1 MTATPPQEPDRGP
14 APPPPPQPAAPSY
27 GAAAKTGTN
36 GLAVA
41 SLVCGIVGCFTV
53 TAIVAIVLGFIA
65 RNQIEQSGGTQQGSG
80 MALAGIILGGIG
92 IGLGIA
98 YIVVI
103 IIAVIVSDD
112 SNSRSALIQHALS
125 I

>member
-1 MTATPPQEPDRGP
+1 MTATPPHEPDREP
-14 APPPPPQPAAPSY
+14 APPPPPPLPQPPAPSY
-27 GAAAKTGTN
+27 GAPAPSASKTN

-80 MALAGIILGGIG
+80 MALAGIILGFVW
-92 IGLGIA
+92 IGLSFIQL
-98 YIVVI
+98 
-103 IIAVIVSDD
+103 AV
-112 SNSRSALIQHALS
+112 ALS
-125 I
+125 

>member
-1 MTATPPQEPDRGP
+1 MTATPPHEPDREP
-14 APPPPPQPAAPSY
+14 APPPPPPLPQPAAPSY
-27 GAAAKTGTN
+27 GAPAPSASKTN

-80 MALAGIILGGIG
+80 MALAGIILGFVW
-92 IGLGIA
+92 IGLT
-98 YIVVI
+98 VVYW
-103 IIAVIVSDD
+103 IAVIAS
-112 SNSRSALIQHALS
+112 
-125 I
+125 